1 VIIVIIAVA
10 GMAAIFVAGGAVS
23 TGIGSVVVTSKGT
36 SNASTSSGPS
46 FPSLTG
52 PSPSG
57 FGQPVLQSHLQKLN
71 NRDVVGATNDF
82 TQNGVMIWTGS
93 TQGLGGVYSGQGNI
107 RVTLQTAIG
116 SASSLSY
123 TIVSF
128 NASGT
133 TSNPNIAGASA
144 VLSFNGKSAILG
156 TFNGTINAKYEY
168 LSQGGAWLIQ
178 QETSDYTTFNVQYSQ
193 GSTTFPQWQI
203 TGPPLPQRYSES
215 PFKNWVYFYGGA
227 VAAIAVAGYLSTL
240 PIVLYVKKKRGSNG
254 ASERRSRKAEEAQD
268 RFAGSSA

>member
-1 VIIVIIAVA
+1 MQRGVARSFTLGLIIVVIAVA

-23 TGIGSVVVTSKGT
+23 TGIGSVVVTSTGT
-36 SNASTSSGPS
+36 SNASTSSGSS

-52 PSPSG
+52 PPPSG

-82 TQNGVMIWTGS
+82 AQNGVMIWTGT
-93 TQGLGGVYSGQGNI
+93 TQGLGGVYTGQGNI

-133 TSNPNIAGASA
+133 TSNPSIAGAST
-144 VLSFNGKSAILG
+144 VLSFSGKSAILG
-156 TFNGTINAKYEY
+156 TFNGTIDAKYEY
-168 LSQGGAWLIQ
+168 LNQGGAWLIQ
-178 QETSDYTTFNVQYSQ
+178 QEISDYTTFSVQYSQ
-193 GSTTFPQWQI
+193 GSTTFPQWQV
-203 TGPPLPQRYSES
+203 TGPPLPQHYSES
-215 PFKNWVYFYGGA
+215 PFKNWVYFYGGTA
-227 VAAIAVAGYLSTL
+227 AAIAIAGYLSTL
-240 PIVLYVKKKRGSNG
+240 PIVLYVKKRRGSNG
-254 ASERRSRKAEEAQD
+254 ASETRSQK
-268 RFAGSSA
+268 G